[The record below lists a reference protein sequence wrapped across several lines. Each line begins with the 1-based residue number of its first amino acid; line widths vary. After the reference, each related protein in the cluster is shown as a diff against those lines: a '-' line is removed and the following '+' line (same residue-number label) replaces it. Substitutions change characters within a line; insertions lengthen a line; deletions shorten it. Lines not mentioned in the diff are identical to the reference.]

1 MSKEKSKTTEP
12 DLKEESNSDS
22 FTSEYV
28 ELPVGLEIEGTRYRR
43 VAIDE
48 TTGVDE
54 QLASNKKKTGG
65 NGAKA
70 MTLVLCR
77 SIQEIEGVLERKKNP
92 DSLIDRKYVR
102 EMFQPDR
109 DFLFSRI
116 QILVGNDETTLRGHC
131 RDCDEPYEEEILL
144 SEREVRTWLDK
155 DPCELSF
162 ELPKGYVETKS
173 KKEVAIHKKGVLRFP
188 RGRDQENLIP
198 LAKDNQA
205 RAMSAMFAACITK
218 LGELS
223 GIDQHIAT
231 KLKSSDRRYLF
242 GLIRE
247 KMPGLKQW
255 EDVICS
261 NCGRTIEA
269 LVDLSRFFG

>member
-1 MSKEKSKTTEP
+1 MSKDKSKNIE
-12 DLKEESNSDS
+12 SDS
-22 FTSEYV
+22 TEDSAQETTSEYV
-28 ELPVGLEIEGTRYRR
+28 ELPIGIEIEGIRYRR
-43 VAIDE
+43 VVIDE

-70 MTLVLCR
+70 MSLVLCR
-77 SIQEIEGVLERKKNP
+77 SIQEIEGLVERKKNP

-116 QILVGNDETTLRGHC
+116 QILVGNDTSALRGRC
-131 RDCDEPYEEEILL
+131 KDCGESYEEEIFL
-144 SEREVRTWLDK
+144 SEREVRKWPDK
-155 DPCELSF
+155 EPCELSF
-162 ELPKGYVETKS
+162 ELPKGYLEHKS
-173 KKEVAIHKKGVLRFP
+173 RKDSVLHRNGILRFP

-198 LAKDNQA
+198 LAKDNTA

-218 LGELS
+218 LGELN
-223 GIDQHIAT
+223 GIDQEIAA

-255 EDVICS
+255 EDVVCPE
-261 NCGRTIEA
+261 CGRTIEA
-269 LVDLSRFFG
+269 LVDLSGFFG